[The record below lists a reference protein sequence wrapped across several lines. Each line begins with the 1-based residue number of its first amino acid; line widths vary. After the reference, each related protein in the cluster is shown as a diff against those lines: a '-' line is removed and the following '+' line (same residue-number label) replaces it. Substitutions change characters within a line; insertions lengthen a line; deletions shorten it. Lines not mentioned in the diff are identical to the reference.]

1 MRDASIHLSSNINT
15 VTEIGTEAMWENLHS
30 ACFPLS
36 GMVSDIQ
43 RIVAVWSILSLPFIV
58 IGAYLWSQDELG
70 IRFIVAYWFP
80 AVVLT
85 VVGVIP
91 PPWQFITV

>member
-1 MRDASIHLSSNINT
+1 MKGASIHIFSNIDT
-15 VTEIGTEAMWENLHS
+15 VTETLWESLHS
-30 ACFPLS
+30 ACFTLS

-43 RIVAVWSILSLPFIV
+43 RVVAVWSVLALPFII
-58 IGAYLWSQDELG
+58 IGAYLWSQDDLE
-70 IRFIVAYWFP
+70 IRFIIAYWFP

-91 PPWQFITV
+91 PPWLCMTG